1 MPFSLRGDRY
11 QLPHFDISMVADC
24 KELTARQKD
33 FAAQCRAHRYIEELR
48 LGYVAL
54 TRSRSSLMVSFSYFK
69 DGKSADGPSQLFE
82 IASRDASKINDFDGT
97 LPDFQNPSLTNPRR
111 GSWPIDSLGERRA
124 AFDEGVRLFDAAPRL
139 NDEDLAQLDSDL
151 FALIAE
157 ERRRKQGATVFL
169 PERISVSM
177 LEDLR
182 SDPGALAMRIRRPMP
197 SHANLY
203 ARRGTEF
210 HGWVERHLNRPQLWG
225 EDDWEWEERLSD
237 GELKALKEA
246 WLASKWAQRKP
257 LEVEFP
263 FEVVIDG
270 TLLRGRI
277 DAIYQDVSDSERIEV
292 VDWKTGKAKSGAEL
306 EEAAIQLAAYRLAV
320 AKVFGKPL
328 SAISAAFH
336 YVKDD
341 ATVRPADLLDEAGI
355 SRLLPRW
362 DDDR

>member
-1 MPFSLRGDRY
+1 
-11 QLPHFDISMVADC
+11 
-24 KELTARQKD
+24 
-33 FAAQCRAHRYIEELR
+33 
-48 LGYVAL
+48 
-54 TRSRSSLMVSFSYFK
+54 
-69 DGKSADGPSQLFE
+69 
-82 IASRDASKINDFDGT
+82 
-97 LPDFQNPSLTNPRR
+97 
-111 GSWPIDSLGERRA
+111 
-124 AFDEGVRLFDAAPRL
+124 
-139 NDEDLAQLDSDL
+139 
-151 FALIAE
+151 
-157 ERRRKQGATVFL
+157 
-169 PERISVSM
+169 M

-328 SAISAAFH
+328 IAISAAFH
-336 YVKDD
+336 YVTDD

-355 SRLLPRW
+355 IRLLPRW